1 MRAFLWYISLIL
13 YENSKNRILLIKS
26 WGNSSI
32 HLFHDEVYKNEI
44 SRSLPSVSFS
54 IICFHCRL
62 YRDEKM
68 LDELKPEITNLRIDY
83 LCQPLLLFMPRSQVD
98 NLHIQLQSFLEKK
111 YLSEFLVAPLWLR
124 RSCVQRTFRKK
135 TKRKKTCVVI
145 CSSHLWR

>member
-1 MRAFLWYISLIL
+1 M
-13 YENSKNRILLIKS
+13 
-26 WGNSSI
+26 
-32 HLFHDEVYKNEI
+32 FHDEVYKNEI

-111 YLSEFLVAPLWLR
+111 YLSEFLEAP
-124 RSCVQRTFRKK
+124 F
-135 TKRKKTCVVI
+135 
-145 CSSHLWR
+145 